1 MLLGLLIGLIVG
13 LAVGRGIGYRRYGQ
27 FVDGP
32 KRKG

>member
-13 LAVGRGIGYRRYGQ
+13 LAVGLGIGYRRYVQ